1 MTHYTIY
8 DQNTA
13 IAPAD
18 TIFTGLEQMIGFVPN
33 VFAVMGGTPNVLLAF
48 TEMNQQFMQ
57 SGFNPIEREV
67 IQLAVSVQNSCTY
80 CVAGHT
86 AFAHQAKMQASE
98 ISALREG
105 RRMADPKLEALRK
118 FAETLANQ
126 KGKNCDNALKT
137 FLDAGFGT
145 EQIQDVVLG
154 VSVKIVSNTIG
165 NLFDIPLDPAFASY
179 RWEHPGEASNVI
191 AA

>member
-1 MTHYTIY
+1 MTRYTIY

-13 IAPAD
+13 IAPAG

-33 VFAVMGGTPNVLLAF
+33 VFAVMGGTPNVLSAF
-48 TEMNQQFMQ
+48 TEMNQQFTQ
-57 SGFNPIEREV
+57 SDLNPIEREV

-105 RRMADPKLEALRK
+105 RRLADHKLEALRK
-118 FAETLANQ
+118 FAEALAKQ
-126 KGKNCDNALKT
+126 KGKNCDNALKA
-137 FLDAGFGT
+137 FLDAGFTT
-145 EQIQDVVLG
+145 EQVQDVVLG
-154 VSVKIVSNTIG
+154 VSVKMLSNIIG
-165 NLFDIPLDPAFASY
+165 NLFDIPLDPAFARY
-179 RWEHPGEASNVI
+179 RWEHPSEATNVI